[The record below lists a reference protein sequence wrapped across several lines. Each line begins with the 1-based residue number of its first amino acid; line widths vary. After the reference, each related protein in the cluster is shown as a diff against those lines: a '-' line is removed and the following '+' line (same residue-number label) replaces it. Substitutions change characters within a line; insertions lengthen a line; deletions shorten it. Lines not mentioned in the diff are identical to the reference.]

1 MYLSNLCD
9 LFETE
14 FPLLGTEGSNTF
26 LTGLELG
33 LNEKMHM
40 KSGAVLG
47 TQYVLS
53 KHQLLFV
60 VLIEPQLHKLSEG
73 LCPSQDSS

>member
-9 LFETE
+9 LFEPE

-47 TQYVLS
+47 TQYVLG
-53 KHQLLFV
+53 KH
-60 VLIEPQLHKLSEG
+60 
-73 LCPSQDSS
+73 